1 MADKI
6 NRIASGIRGLD
17 EMITGGFP
25 FPSTILVAG
34 GTGTGKTTFSMQ
46 ILFESAKQGDK
57 CIYFSTFSESS
68 KWTLRFLSN
77 FEFIDESYTDQIKF
91 VELGLYL
98 RSARSVEEILE
109 VVEKNIDEV
118 QPKKIIIDPVSIIGD
133 ILNKDHYRTFLY
145 DLTNLTKNKEVL
157 TILTGE
163 MIPGSA
169 YPPTLAFISDGVILL
184 YYDFEGEKRRHRI
197 EVLKMR
203 GTNHYT
209 GKYPFEIDKSGIT
222 IYPSK

>member
-1 MADKI
+1 MSDKI
-6 NRIASGIRGLD
+6 NRIPSGIRGLD
-17 EMITGGFP
+17 EMIEGGFP
-25 FPSTILVAG
+25 LPSTILVAG

-68 KWTLRFLSN
+68 EWTLRFLSN
-77 FEFIDESYTDQIKF
+77 YEFINESYVDQIKF

-98 RSARSVEEILE
+98 RSARSVEEILD
-109 VVEKNIDEV
+109 VVEKNIDAV
-118 QPKKIIIDPVSIIGD
+118 QPKKIIIDPVSIIDD
-133 ILNKDHYRTFLY
+133 ILKKDHYRTFLY
-145 DLTNLTKNKEVL
+145 DLTNLTKNKEIL

-163 MIPGSA
+163 INPGSA
-169 YPPTLAFISDGVILL
+169 YPPTLAFISDGAVLL